1 MSLIQEKASVIHP
14 ILFAIFP
21 VIFLFSYNVSEMEL
35 VDIGIPSIMLATITL
50 IGFAVIGGISKNYIK
65 SGLVVSTF
73 LFLFFFYGH
82 FYNILNN
89 TLVDAGI
96 SIGHKI
102 PLIGFLVLFI
112 IITIYL
118 IRTKKKFDNLTKII
132 TAIITAM
139 ILISLVTIATYYISD
154 TSSVRDDIID
164 NESNIVI
171 SKSTYP
177 NIYYI
182 ILDGYGHQK
191 YLLKNFNFD
200 NSEFLSSLKK
210 MGFNI
215 PDNSR
220 SNYPS
225 TGPTI
230 AANLNMMYVHDLIS
244 QTGKPNINK
253 LYNLTKNNA
262 VMKFVETRGYE
273 TYNIDSGFVPTRHLD
288 VADHNICGTG
298 ILINSELS
306 SNIFGISMLKPVYA
320 NYFTH
325 YDRERVLCQFDK
337 LNNIYQTAEKPFFVF
352 AHINSPHIP
361 YIFGPNGEEVIPEN
375 LELGDP
381 DNHKDIDAYIGQL
394 QFINKKVLEA
404 VSNILADENSNTI
417 IVIQSDHGT
426 RYIVDDYIDP
436 TDDGIRERL
445 SILNAYYL
453 PDGNYGI
460 FGEIN
465 TPVNT
470 FRKIF
475 NSYLDSDFEILENR
489 NYFATVNQIPLI
501 FWEVTDI
508 VN

>member
-132 TAIITAM
+132 TVIITAM

-191 YLLKNFNFD
+191 YLLK
-200 NSEFLSSLKK
+200 K
-210 MGFNI
+210 
-215 PDNSR
+215 
-220 SNYPS
+220 
-225 TGPTI
+225 
-230 AANLNMMYVHDLIS
+230 
-244 QTGKPNINK
+244 
-253 LYNLTKNNA
+253 
-262 VMKFVETRGYE
+262 
-273 TYNIDSGFVPTRHLD
+273 
-288 VADHNICGTG
+288 
-298 ILINSELS
+298 
-306 SNIFGISMLKPVYA
+306 
-320 NYFTH
+320 
-325 YDRERVLCQFDK
+325 
-337 LNNIYQTAEKPFFVF
+337 
-352 AHINSPHIP
+352 
-361 YIFGPNGEEVIPEN
+361 
-375 LELGDP
+375 
-381 DNHKDIDAYIGQL
+381 
-394 QFINKKVLEA
+394 
-404 VSNILADENSNTI
+404 
-417 IVIQSDHGT
+417 
-426 RYIVDDYIDP
+426 
-436 TDDGIRERL
+436 
-445 SILNAYYL
+445 
-453 PDGNYGI
+453 
-460 FGEIN
+460 
-465 TPVNT
+465 
-470 FRKIF
+470 
-475 NSYLDSDFEILENR
+475 
-489 NYFATVNQIPLI
+489 
-501 FWEVTDI
+501 
-508 VN
+508 

>member
-1 MSLIQEKASVIHP
+1 MKLVQEKISLIHP

-21 VIFLFSYNVSEMEL
+21 VIFLFSYNVSQMDL
-35 VDIGIPSIMLATITL
+35 VDIGIPSIILVTITL
-50 IGFAVIGGISKNYIK
+50 IGFFIIGGISKNYIK

-89 TLVDAGI
+89 VLTESNI

-102 PLIGFLVLFI
+102 PLIGFAIMFI
-112 IITIYL
+112 LITIYL
-118 IRTKKKFDNLTKII
+118 VLSKKKFDNLTKII
-132 TAIITAM
+132 TAIIAVI
-139 ILISLVTIATYYISD
+139 ILISLVSITTYYTSDIFSSGDENVDIEFNTTISE
-154 TSSVRDDIID
+154 TA
-164 NESNIVI
+164 
-171 SKSTYP
+171 YP

-182 ILDGYGHQK
+182 ILDGYGHQE

-200 NSEFLSSLKK
+200 NSEFLDSLEKS
-210 MGFNI
+210 GFYVPN
-215 PDNSR
+215 NSR

-225 TGPTI
+225 TGTSI

-244 QTGKPNINK
+244 PTGVPNINK
-253 LYNLTKNNA
+253 LYNLTRDNS
-262 VMKFVETRGYE
+262 VMTFVESRGYE
-273 TYNIDSGFVPTRHLD
+273 TYNIDSGFVPTRHLE
-288 VADHNICGTG
+288 VADHNVCGTG

-306 SNIFGISMLKPVYA
+306 SNIFGISMLKPIYA
-320 NYFTH
+320 QYFTH

-337 LNNIYQTAEKPFFVF
+337 LNNLHQEATQPYFIF

-375 LELGDP
+375 LELGDV
-381 DNHKDIDAYIGQL
+381 DNHKDKEGYIGQL
-394 QFINKKVLEA
+394 QFINKKVLEF
-404 VSNILADENSNTI
+404 VNNILENENDNTI

-436 TDDGIRERL
+436 TDEGIRERL

-453 PDGNYGI
+453 PERDYDI
-460 FGEIN
+460 FGEKN

-470 FRKIF
+470 FRIVF
-475 NSYLDSDFEILENR
+475 NSYLDGNFEILENK
-489 NYFATVNQIPLI
+489 NYFATVNQTPLI